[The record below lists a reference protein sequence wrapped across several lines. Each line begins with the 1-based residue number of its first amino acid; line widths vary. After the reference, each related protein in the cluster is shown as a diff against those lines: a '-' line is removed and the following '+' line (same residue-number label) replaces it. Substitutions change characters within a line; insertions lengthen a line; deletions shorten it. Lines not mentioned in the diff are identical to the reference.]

1 MSENNPKKKPE
12 WQVWLGIA
20 AIWYILLAFMLFDW
34 DESFPAW
41 GVVAFYVFSPVIVG
55 VGLVMPVAFCVFLT
69 KAEKLLAPYYSKLAN
84 IENRQKKA
92 LREGRKRESRW
103 LKVAYW
109 IVAIPIVI
117 LIYLIAGGAAARY
130 E

>member
-20 AIWYILLAFMLFDW
+20 AIWYIPLAFMLFDW

-41 GVVAFYVFSPVIVG
+41 GAVAFYVFSPVIV
-55 VGLVMPVAFCVFLT
+55 VIGLVLPVAFCVFLS
-69 KAEKLLAPYYSKLAN
+69 KAENLLTPYYSKLAN

-92 LREGRKRESRW
+92 LREGRMWESRW

-109 IVAIPIVI
+109 IVALPIVI
-117 LIYLIAGGAAARY
+117 LIYLIANGAAARY
-130 E
+130 D